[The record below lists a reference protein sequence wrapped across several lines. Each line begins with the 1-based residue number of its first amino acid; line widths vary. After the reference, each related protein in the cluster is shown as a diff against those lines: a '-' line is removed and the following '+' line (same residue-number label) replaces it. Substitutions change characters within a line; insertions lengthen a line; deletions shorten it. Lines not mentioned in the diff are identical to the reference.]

1 MTATS
6 GVEDAR
12 VLGELSRVV
21 VRAQPTE
28 DGRGVEVV
36 YVRRVL
42 ERKVVDE
49 LYQITEDEHGMP
61 MRTQVDPASFEQPS
75 SY

>member
-1 MTATS
+1 ML
-6 GVEDAR
+6 R
-12 VLGELSRVV
+12 ELSRVV
-21 VRAQPTE
+21 VRARPTE

-42 ERKVVDE
+42 ERAVVNE
-49 LYQITEDEHGMP
+49 LYQISEDEHGMP
-61 MRTQVDPASFEQPS
+61 VATQVDPARFEQPS